1 MPRSY
6 RFKPNQQTPIV
17 TAKLTGTSRRR
28 AVRLVFDTGAAT
40 TQFHTPVLDGLGF
53 SAATGISP
61 TAAYGP
67 AGPTQEGYLLQIK
80 NLEVFGVAFNDLI
93 VAAYDFDHLA
103 DSGID
108 GLLGFDLIQQFHLE
122 MDGPNGVLNFFKLHP
137 LN

>member
-17 TAKLTGTSRRR
+17 TAKLTGISRRR

-40 TQFHTPVLDGLGF
+40 TQFHTPILDGLGY
-53 SAATGISP
+53 SAGAGIAP

-67 AGPTQEGYLLQIK
+67 AGLIQEGYLLEIK
-80 NLEVFGVAFNDLI
+80 NLEVFGVAFDDLV
-93 VAAYDFDHLA
+93 VAAYDFDHLV

-108 GLLGFDLIQQFHLE
+108 GLLGFDLIRLFHLE
-122 MDGPNGVLNFFKLHP
+122 MDGPNGLLKVF
-137 LN
+137 